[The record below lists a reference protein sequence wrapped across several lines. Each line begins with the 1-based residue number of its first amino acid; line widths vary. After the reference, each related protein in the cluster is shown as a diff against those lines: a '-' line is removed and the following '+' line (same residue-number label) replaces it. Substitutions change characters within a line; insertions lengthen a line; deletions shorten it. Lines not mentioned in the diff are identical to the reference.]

1 MRRHLILTFAALAGF
16 AVALAGGIAGANSF
30 TLQLAKNAKVT
41 NQSGMTKSESIA
53 VTPHGFAVYTLS
65 GDSAAHPKCTSA
77 NGCFGFW
84 PPVKVKSAHGL
95 TKPPGIKGRLGTW
108 HRQGF
113 LQLTLSGHPL
123 YTFSADTQK
132 DHATG
137 EGVHGFG
144 GIWHPVSEGS
154 SGSSSGSGG
163 MTTTT
168 GGTTTGSGTGTGT
181 TTTTCTTPP
190 YCY

>member
-16 AVALAGGIAGANSF
+16 AVAVAGGIAGAKSF
-30 TLQLAKNAKVT
+30 TLELAKHAKVT
-41 NQSGMTKSESIA
+41 NQSGMTKTEAIA
-53 VTPHGFAVYTLS
+53 VTPHGSTVYTLS
-65 GDSAAHPKCTSA
+65 GDTPAHPKCTSA

-84 PPVKVKSAHGL
+84 PPVKVHSAHGL
-95 TKPPGIKGRLGTW
+95 TKAPGIKGKLGTF
-108 HRQGF
+108 HRNGF

-123 YTFSADTQK
+123 YTFSADTHK

-137 EGVHGFG
+137 EGLHTFG
-144 GIWHPVSEGS
+144 GTWHARSEGS
-154 SGSSSGSGG
+154 SGASSGSGG
-163 MTTTT
+163 MTTT

-181 TTTTCTTPP
+181 TTTCTPP